1 MLSWILGKFHC
12 SYVLEVYIKKKKQ
25 KKTEKAIIKSPLLS

>member
-12 SYVLEVYIKKKKQ
+12 SYVLEVYIKKTT